1 LAHLDPD
8 DRTMLRALVLG
19 VVVGV
24 VYGLLVRWVAGHD
37 DLLAVMTLAFVVL
50 VPLAMGFATMMP
62 NRSPTPGEAIF
73 LPWIAVALGNA
84 CALVIGWEG
93 VICVV
98 LLTPAML
105 VMSSFGGLIA
115 YALRRSKLRDAAG
128 ALVVLPFA
136 VGPLESRFEPP
147 VDVRRVTSQIEIDAA
162 PDVVWSQIESVPEIR
177 PDEQPPALYLA
188 IGFPRPLS
196 AVIDRPGAGGV
207 REARFE
213 GGVLFLEK
221 VTDWQPGRRLSF
233 TIDAQE
239 HLIPPTT
246 LDEHVTIGGPYFDVL
261 TGTYEIE
268 PLENGRVRLH
278 LASELRVST
287 NFNFYAGWWADVIM
301 GSIQENILE
310 IVKARA
316 EPLAAAP
323 RPR

>member
-1 LAHLDPD
+1 
-8 DRTMLRALVLG
+8 MVRAAGLG
-19 VVVGV
+19 VLVGV
-24 VYGLLVRWVAGHD
+24 VYGLLVRWAADHP
-37 DLLAVMTLAFVVL
+37 DLMTVMSLAFVVL
-50 VPLAMGFATMMP
+50 MPIAMGFAALMP
-62 NRSPTPGEAIF
+62 NRSPTLWEAI
-73 LPWIAVALGNA
+73 LIPWIAVVVGNV
-84 CALVIGWEG
+84 CALAIGWEG

-105 VMSSFGGLIA
+105 LLSTLGGVIA
-115 YALRRSKLRDAAG
+115 YALSHSKLRNAAG
-128 ALVVLPFA
+128 AIVVLPLA
-136 VGPLESRFEPP
+136 VGPIESRIEPP
-147 VDVRRVTSQIEIDAA
+147 VEVRRVATEIVIDAPA
-162 PDVVWSQIESVPEIR
+162 DIVWSQIESVPEIA

-196 AVIDRPGAGGV
+196 AVIDRPGVGGV

-268 PLENGRVRLH
+268 PLGDGRVRLH

-287 NFNFYAGWWADVIM
+287 TFNLYAGWWADVIM
-301 GSIQENILE
+301 ASIQENILE
-310 IVKARA
+310 IVKARS
-316 EPLAAAP
+316 ERLAAFP
-323 RPR
+323 GGR